1 MTIEHTPE
9 PWISLEV
16 KGLSWEHDFIAIGA
30 DDYAIARL
38 LLPLY
43 RNKNVDGSDDVI
55 SQRQWANARRIVACV
70 NACKGIATEALEAE
84 GIGSMKPLAEDYVR
98 LLAALPASGI
108 EDMAREMGGEE
119 YVGRLNA
126 FLEGEGPAHG

>member
-9 PWISLEV
+9 PWSAIEI
-16 KGLSWEHDFIAIGA
+16 KDPYDRDFVAIGTA
-30 DDYAIARL
+30 GYAIARL
-38 LLPLY
+38 LLPIY
-43 RNKNVDGSDDVI
+43 RNKTIDGSDDVI
-55 SQRQWANARRIVACV
+55 SQQQWANARRIVACV

-108 EDMAREMGGEE
+108 EDMAREMGGDE
-119 YVGRLNA
+119 YVGRLTA